1 MLNLEKVS
9 RNGVSFFK
17 ILSLGQNSNNVCSM
31 EERDRF
37 DEIVPVLVHLFYVL
51 LALPGKNF
59 VRIFSSSHEACLHF
73 ASSWKI
79 ALHVLYV

>member
-1 MLNLEKVS
+1 
-9 RNGVSFFK
+9 
-17 ILSLGQNSNNVCSM
+17 M